1 MTAQE
6 ALFNAYR
13 GKRLLLDANLLLLF
27 LIGTFDRS
35 LFARFKRTAGF
46 SANDFD
52 VLANILPFFR
62 HLITTPQLLTEVSS
76 LANALPEWLKP
87 DWHSHL
93 RHHATGLFEVL
104 IPSVELM
111 QLPTFLPFGL
121 ADGSIFGVAA
131 DTLILTEDFRL
142 SGFLHP

>member
-35 LFARFKRTAGF
+35 LIARFKRTAGF

-52 VLANILPFFR
+52 VLANILPFF
-62 HLITTPQLLTEVSS
+62 SS
-76 LANALPEWLKP
+76 PYY
-87 DWHSHL
+87 DS
-93 RHHATGLFEVL
+93 
-104 IPSVELM
+104 SVAYRG
-111 QLPTFLPFGL
+111 QQSSKRF
-121 ADGSIFGVAA
+121 A
-131 DTLILTEDFRL
+131 
-142 SGFLHP
+142 

>member
-1 MTAQE
+1 
-6 ALFNAYR
+6 
-13 GKRLLLDANLLLLF
+13 
-27 LIGTFDRS
+27 
-35 LFARFKRTAGF
+35 
-46 SANDFD
+46 
-52 VLANILPFFR
+52 LP
-62 HLITTPQLLTEVSS
+62 Q
-76 LANALPEWLKP
+76 WLKP